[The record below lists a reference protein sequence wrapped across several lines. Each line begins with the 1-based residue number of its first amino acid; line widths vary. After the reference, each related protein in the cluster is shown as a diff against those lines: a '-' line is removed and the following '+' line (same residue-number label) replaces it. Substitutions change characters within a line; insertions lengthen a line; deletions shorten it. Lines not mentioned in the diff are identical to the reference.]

1 MNATTPALIAAA
13 ASVGFGHAIM
23 PDHWVP
29 LAVVGRTRRYPI
41 ARVARLSGLAGVT
54 HVLVSLLLGGLILAA
69 GLQFRSAVE
78 QAQNLIVGGALLL
91 TGLAF
96 GALELTG
103 RGHSHAHHRHTGA
116 AVPGEEH
123 GQPERGSQPD
133 ARGHGVAR
141 LRRLASIIV
150 PFGAAASPDLTIL
163 PVFVA
168 ATAVGVGTAVGSL
181 IAFAATTIC
190 TIVAATLIAA
200 TGGYR
205 IRGQWLERWANHLT
219 AAVLVVIGALVFA
232 GAI

>member
-1 MNATTPALIAAA
+1 PGAAWHAPAPALSAAGA
-13 ASVGFGHAIM
+13 GVGVGYGIM
-23 PDHWVP
+23 PDDWVP

-54 HVLVSLLLGGLILAA
+54 HVLVSLLLGGLIIAA

-123 GQPERGSQPD
+123 GQPE
-133 ARGHGVAR
+133 
-141 LRRLASIIV
+141 
-150 PFGAAASPDLTIL
+150 
-163 PVFVA
+163 
-168 ATAVGVGTAVGSL
+168 
-181 IAFAATTIC
+181 
-190 TIVAATLIAA
+190 
-200 TGGYR
+200 
-205 IRGQWLERWANHLT
+205 
-219 AAVLVVIGALVFA
+219 
-232 GAI
+232 